1 MQDLLQRTK
10 YGLCTFTVLLACL
23 HVDHEGHLHAQA
35 VDVSDVPVISSIDI
49 RGNKRIESENILA
62 KMGIKVGEVFSSTRI
77 RNEIRTIFRMGYFED
92 VQLETEPT
100 SLGLGLIVVV
110 KENSFVTNI
119 YYDGHENL
127 KTDKLKDEVSVKT
140 NTFLDQNQVEASV
153 KALHALYRGDGYYD
167 ARIIPVIQ
175 STGADRSTLTFYIKE
190 GPLARIKHVDFV
202 GNHDISTEVLREG
215 IATQKYEFFTSWL
228 SGTGTYKKDEIQN
241 DIERIKDVYAN
252 KGFLNSKVGM
262 PEVVLSD
269 DKEWFHL
276 TFPIS
281 EGKEFRVGELEFTGN
296 EEFTD
301 EELKAALKAKSGDVF
316 QRKVM
321 REEVERITD
330 LYGSKGYVFADA
342 KPLVVPD
349 DSTHKADVTFSVR
362 EGDLVSI
369 RRINVAGNDKTRDK
383 VIRREVRV
391 NEGEVIE
398 TSAIQRSFQRLQN
411 LNFFETVE
419 LVPKPLD
426 DGEVD
431 LDIRVKEKATG
442 SFSIGGGFSS
452 LDRLTAIFDIV
463 EGNFMGNGQL
473 LRLNAQLGER
483 RTYANLSFR
492 EPYFLDTEY
501 STQVDLFH
509 QAFDVFTYEEARTG
523 GGFSVTKP
531 FGEYLYGGLNVAF
544 ERIRISD
551 LQECSDFFDDC
562 TEQDEIEFLPSF
574 IREQEGTQTT
584 SSIGGNISR
593 DTRDYHLDPTTGS
606 RQTASVELASH
617 FFGGNNDFIK
627 VLGTTVHY
635 APIWSDHVFSVRG
648 VIGVGQPYGGD
659 NDLPLTERLF
669 VGSINGFPQVRG
681 FGYGKAG
688 PMVQKT
694 LESGDVITTDDPIGA
709 DRAMGFTFE
718 YIMPIVKE
726 AQINA
731 AFFLDL
737 GRGFEEGEALD
748 PLNLR
753 QGAGLELR
761 WISPFGPLRVA
772 YGYKVDRRANETPG
786 LLEFSIGSLF

>member
-1 MQDLLQRTK
+1 MILMACLEADHGGHLYAQEVDLLD
-10 YGLCTFTVLLACL
+10 G
-23 HVDHEGHLHAQA
+23 
-35 VDVSDVPVISSIDI
+35 PVISFIDI

-62 KMGIKVGEVFSSTRI
+62 KMGIKIGEVFSATRI
-77 RNEIRTIFRMGYFED
+77 PKEIRTIYGMGYFED

-100 SLGLGLIVVV
+100 ADGLGLVVVV
-110 KENSFVTNI
+110 KENPFVTNI
-119 YYDGHENL
+119 YYDGHENI
-127 KTDKLKDEVSVKT
+127 KTDKLQEEVAVRT
-140 NTFLDQNQVEASV
+140 NTFLDQNKVEESV
-153 KALHALYRGDGYYD
+153 KALRTLYRGDGYYD
-167 ARIIPVIQ
+167 ATVIPVIQ
-175 STGADRSTLTFYIKE
+175 STGEDKSTLTFYIKE

-202 GNHDISTEVLREG
+202 GNHKIPADELRGGISTK
-215 IATQKYEFFTSWL
+215 KYKFFTSWL
-228 SGTGTYKKDEIQN
+228 SGAGAYKKGEIPN

-252 KGFLNSKVGM
+252 KGYLNAKVGI
-262 PEVVLSD
+262 PDVVLSD
-269 DKEWFHL
+269 DKEWFHI

-281 EGKEFRVGELEFTGN
+281 EGEEYQIGELEFTGN

-301 EELKAALKAKSGDVF
+301 EELKATLEAKSGDVF
-316 QRKVM
+316 QRKVV

-349 DSTHKADVTFSVR
+349 EDTHKADVTFSVT

-369 RRINVAGNDKTRDK
+369 RRINIAGNDKTRDK

-398 TSAIQRSFQRLQN
+398 TSAIKRSFQRLQN

-419 LVPKPLD
+419 LVPEPLD

-431 LDIRVKEKATG
+431 LNIRVKEKATG

-463 EGNFMGNGQL
+463 EGNLFGKGQL
-473 LRLNAQLGER
+473 LRLNAQLGQR
-483 RTYANLSFR
+483 RTYTNISFR

-501 STQVDLFH
+501 ATQVDVFH

-531 FGEYLYGGLNVAF
+531 FGEFLYGGLNVAF
-544 ERIRISD
+544 ERIKISD

-584 SSIGGNISR
+584 SSIGGNVSH

-606 RQTASVELASH
+606 RQTASVELASR

-635 APIWSDHVFSVRG
+635 TPVWFDHVFSVRG
-648 VIGVGQPYGGD
+648 VIGVGEPYGGD
-659 NDLPLTERLF
+659 TDLPLTERLF

-688 PMVQKT
+688 PIVQKT
-694 LESGDVITTDDPIGA
+694 LENGDVIRTDDPIGA
-709 DRAMGFTFE
+709 DRALGFTFE
-718 YIMPIVKE
+718 YILPIVKE

-731 AFFLDL
+731 VLFLDL
-737 GRGFEEGEALD
+737 GRGFDEGEALN
-748 PLNLR
+748 PLDLR
-753 QGAGLELR
+753 KGAGLELR

>member
-1 MQDLLQRTK
+1 MK
-10 YGLCTFTVLLACL
+10 YGLGALVILMACL
-23 HVDHEGHLHAQA
+23 ELGHGGHLYAQD
-35 VDVSDVPVISSIDI
+35 VDLLDGPVISFIDI

-62 KMGIKVGEVFSSTRI
+62 KMGIKIGEVFSATLI
-77 RNEIRTIFRMGYFED
+77 QKEIRTIYGMGYFED

-100 SLGLGLIVVV
+100 ADGLSLVVVV
-110 KENSFVTNI
+110 KENPFVTNI
-119 YYDGHENL
+119 YYDGHENI
-127 KTDKLKDEVSVKT
+127 KTDKLKGEVAVRT
-140 NTFLDQNQVEASV
+140 NTFLDQNQVEESV
-153 KALHALYRGDGYYD
+153 KALRTLYRGDGYY
-167 ARIIPVIQ
+167 AATVIPVIQ
-175 STGADRSTLTFYIKE
+175 STGEDKSTLTFYIKE
-190 GPLARIKHVDFV
+190 GPLARVKHVDFV
-202 GNHDISTEVLREG
+202 GNQKISSDDLREAV
-215 IATQKYEFFTSWL
+215 ATQKYKFFTSWL
-228 SGTGTYKKDEIQN
+228 SGSGTYKKDEMSN
-241 DIERIKDVYAN
+241 DIERIKDMYAN
-252 KGFLNSKVGM
+252 KGFLNAKVGM
-262 PEVVLSD
+262 PDVVLSD
-269 DKEWFHL
+269 DKEWFHI
-276 TFPIS
+276 TFPVS
-281 EGKEFRVGELEFTGN
+281 EGEEYQVGELEFTGN

-301 EELKAALKAKSGDVF
+301 EELKATLEAKSGDVF

-349 DSTHKADVTFSVR
+349 DDTHKADVTFSVT

-369 RRINVAGNDKTRDK
+369 RRINIAGNDKTRDK

-398 TSAIQRSFQRLQN
+398 TSAIKRSFQRLQN

-419 LVPKPLD
+419 LVPEPLD

-431 LDIRVKEKATG
+431 LNIRVKEKATG

-463 EGNFMGNGQL
+463 EGNFMGKGQL

-483 RTYANLSFR
+483 RTYANVSFR
-492 EPYFLDTEY
+492 EPYFLDTEI

-509 QAFDVFTYEEARTG
+509 QAFDVFTYQEARTG

-544 ERIRISD
+544 ERISITD
-551 LQECSDFFDDC
+551 LLTCSEAFNIEC
-562 TEQDEIEFLPSF
+562 TEQEELEFLPPF
-574 IREQEGTQTT
+574 ITEQQGTQTT
-584 SSIGGNISR
+584 SSIGGNVSR

-606 RQTASVELASH
+606 KQTASLELASH
-617 FFGGNNDFIK
+617 FFGGNNDFVK

-635 APIWSDHVFSVRG
+635 TSIWFDHVFSVRG
-648 VIGVGQPYGGD
+648 VIGVSEPYGRD
-659 NDLPLTERLF
+659 NDIPLTERLF

-688 PMVQKT
+688 PIVP
-694 LESGDVITTDDPIGA
+694 GTDEVIGA
-709 DRAMGFTFE
+709 DKAMGFTFE
-718 YIMPIVKE
+718 YIVPIVKD

-737 GRGFEEGEALD
+737 GRGFEEGEAMD

-772 YGYKVDRRANETPG
+772 YGFKVDKRANETPG